1 MSQQERQYVGRG
13 KKAGNFDLVNFS
25 ISESK
30 IKDSWFEYKG
40 ERYLKLTIGALKNP
54 DNYGKTH
61 SVWIDDYKPT
71 EAGKNAVE
79 AKKVEDIKNDLP
91 F

>member
-61 SVWIDDYKPT
+61 SVWIDNYEPKGDG
-71 EAGKNAVE
+71 GKDAETKGVE
-79 AKKVEDIKNDLP
+79 EMKSDLP

>member
-1 MSQQERQYVGRG
+1 MSQEKKYVGRG

-30 IKDSWFEYKG
+30 VKDSWFEYNG
-40 ERYLKLTIGALKNP
+40 ERYLKMTIGALKNP

-61 SVWIDDYKPT
+61 SVWIDEYKPNNEQT
-71 EAGKNAVE
+71 SKP
-79 AKKVEDIKNDLP
+79 KKQAEDLKSDLP

>member
-1 MSQQERQYVGRG
+1 MSQEKKYVGRG

-30 IKDSWFEYKG
+30 VKDSWFEYNG
-40 ERYLKLTIGALKNP
+40 ERYLKMTIGALKNP

-61 SVWIDDYKPT
+61 SVWIDEYKPNDNQSP
-71 EAGKNAVE
+71 KP
-79 AKKVEDIKNDLP
+79 KKQAEDLKSDLP

>member
-1 MSQQERQYVGRG
+1 MSQEKKYVGRG

-30 IKDSWFEYKG
+30 VKDSWFEYNG
-40 ERYLKLTIGALKNP
+40 ERYLKMTIGALKNP

-61 SVWIDDYKPT
+61 SVWIDEYKPNDSQSP
-71 EAGKNAVE
+71 KP
-79 AKKVEDIKNDLP
+79 KKQAEDLKSDLP